1 LTRDLGETWEIIGPI
16 NDGKEFGAIQPSI
29 LRYADGRMQILC
41 RSRQKVLVQ
50 SWSEDGWI
58 WSRMTATSLP
68 NPNSGT
74 DAVTLKNGRHLLVYN
89 NTTQERSPLNAAVS
103 SDGVL
108 WKNVIT
114 LEDRQ
119 GEFSYPAVIQSSD
132 GGVHITYTYLRKTIQ
147 YVAFNSRQLEAADKL
162 NAEHYSAIWRQA

>member
-1 LTRDLGETWEIIGPI
+1 MNTI
-16 NDGKEFGAIQPSI
+16 
-29 LRYADGRMQILC
+29 
-41 RSRQKVLVQ
+41 
-50 SWSEDGWI
+50 
-58 WSRMTATSLP
+58 TATSLP

-89 NTTQERSPLNAAVS
+89 NTTQGRSPLNVAVA

-114 LEDRQ
+114 LEDRK

-132 GGVHITYTYLRKTIQ
+132 GVVHITYTYLRKTIQ
-147 YVAFNSRQLEAADKL
+147 YVVFNSRQLEAADKL
-162 NAEHYSAIWRQA
+162 NTEHYSANGGRLE